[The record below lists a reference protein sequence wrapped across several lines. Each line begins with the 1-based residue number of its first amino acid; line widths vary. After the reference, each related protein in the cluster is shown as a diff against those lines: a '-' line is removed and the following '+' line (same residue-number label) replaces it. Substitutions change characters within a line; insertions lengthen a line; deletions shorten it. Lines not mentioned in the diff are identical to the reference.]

1 MKWCF
6 ILHEGDYL
14 ECRNRRNGLHICST
28 VVATAADAKGLPLL
42 ERDAKQLIASY
53 FFIILFNAEDVIA
66 PLPLRMTFMKRYACN
81 AAIALF
87 EFLQYNLTMRA
98 FSTVGSILI
107 HTSIDCYNLL
117 QLLLFIS
124 FVALH
129 YFKSEIR
136 QRHLLVANRTIFLLS
151 YKTRILFHPFG
162 ANCIFLSLFV
172 FEIFIFK
179 VRLDFWIT
187 RYI

>member
-1 MKWCF
+1 MGCTV
-6 ILHEGDYL
+6 
-14 ECRNRRNGLHICST
+14 CCT
-28 VVATAADAKGLPLL
+28 VVSTAAAADGCPLLGCDAK
-42 ERDAKQLIASY
+42 ERATLNFY
-53 FFIILFNAEDVIA
+53 IILFNAEDVII
-66 PLPLRMTFMKRYACN
+66 PLPFRQPFMKRYACN

-187 RYI
+187 RYIFT